1 MLIGYSL
8 LFLSFPSGRM
18 LGLDSLLSWWLVK
31 KRGLSAQLLSWIV

>member
-18 LGLDSLLSWWLVK
+18 LGLDSLLSRRLAN
-31 KRGLSAQLLSWIV
+31 KRGRSAQLLSRIV